1 MCGFFVRDKFD
12 RFYEKISQDNRS
24 TDKALIFDE
33 YFVYEDLNSPY
44 IVDVYSYNNDDNSYI
59 MEYMDFTLDKFIR
72 LNNDKISSGVRK
84 SIILQLL
91 KA

>member
-33 YFVYEDLNSPY
+33 YFVYEDLNSPLSD
-44 IVDVYSYNNDDNSYI
+44 ISCYS
-59 MEYMDFTLDKFIR
+59 LHIR
-72 LNNDKISSGVRK
+72 IYRLCAFVFVMKEF
-84 SIILQLL
+84 QFLL
-91 KA
+91 LVELKWG